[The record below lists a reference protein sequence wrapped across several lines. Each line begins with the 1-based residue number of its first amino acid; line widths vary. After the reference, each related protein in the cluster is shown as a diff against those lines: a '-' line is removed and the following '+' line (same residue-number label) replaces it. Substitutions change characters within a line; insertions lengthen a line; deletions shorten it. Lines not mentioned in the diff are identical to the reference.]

1 MERNAYAPP
10 TAQVA
15 DPVEETG
22 ERPPAVVNA
31 VRLLWIS
38 FGLGMLGLF
47 SGPLGIKTTAQGI
60 GALIGAGLVFA
71 IWAWVIAK
79 IASGRNW
86 ARRLF
91 LILLVIGTIFMVT
104 TLPVTAR
111 IYAARPVSAGIS
123 LVQTVLEFIA
133 FYFLVTAPA
142 REWFNRPRILL

>member
-10 TAQVA
+10 VAQVA
-15 DPVEETG
+15 DPVEESG

-31 VRLLWIS
+31 VRILWIS
-38 FGLGMLGLF
+38 LGLGILGLF
-47 SGPLGIKTTAQGI
+47 LGPLGIKTTAQGI
-60 GALIGAGLVFA
+60 GALIGAGLVCA
-71 IWAWVIAK
+71 IWAWLITK

-91 LILLVIGTIFMVT
+91 LVLLVIGTILTVT
-104 TLPVTAR
+104 ALPATAR
-111 IYAARPVSAGIS
+111 IYAARPVSAGIA
-123 LVQTVLEFIA
+123 LVQTILQFIA